1 MLLRMAL
8 GSSRMRSSVPGSASS
23 SFRVWEYGTLILF
36 LVLGSCY
43 SYLYLKSI
51 YFFSRVY
58 SKGRFRVWGVQ
69 GLGFGV
75 VGGG

>member
-1 MLLRMAL
+1 M
-8 GSSRMRSSVPGSASS
+8 
-23 SFRVWEYGTLILF
+23 LF
-36 LVLGSCY
+36 LVLGSYY

-58 SKGRFRVWGVQ
+58 SKGRLLLQGFRAR

-75 VGGG
+75 VGLFRRRFLARFTACLRSFRGIRAH